1 MPYAALAGYVVFA
14 ALAFGWRSWIQWQR
28 TGSTGY
34 RGLSGRPGSVEWWGG
49 LLFAVAIVLTPLAA
63 LLQARGALAP
73 LIEMRASTALALGG
87 ALYLAG
93 LAGTLWSQLAMGTSW
108 RIGVDESER
117 TTLVTRGPYGVV
129 RNPIFTFMVL
139 GLAGLAVLVPNALS
153 IAALAVLVAAIEI
166 QVKAVEEPYLE
177 RAHGDDYRRYRAATW
192 RFVPGVGR

>member
-14 ALAFGWRSWIQWQR
+14 ALAFGWRSWIHWKR

-49 LLFAVAIVLTPLAA
+49 LLFAVAIVLTPVAA
-63 LLQARGALAP
+63 VLQARGAIAP
-73 LIEMRASTALALGG
+73 VIELRPSVALAIGG
-87 ALYLAG
+87 TLYLAG

-108 RIGVDESER
+108 RIGVDEQER
-117 TTLVTRGPYGVV
+117 TALVTRGPYGVV

-139 GLAGLAVLVPNALS
+139 ALAGLAVLVPNALS
-153 IAALAVLVAAIEI
+153 LAALATLVAAVEI

-177 RAHGDDYRRYRAATW
+177 RAHGDDYRRYRAGTW
-192 RFVPGVGR
+192 RFVPGLGR